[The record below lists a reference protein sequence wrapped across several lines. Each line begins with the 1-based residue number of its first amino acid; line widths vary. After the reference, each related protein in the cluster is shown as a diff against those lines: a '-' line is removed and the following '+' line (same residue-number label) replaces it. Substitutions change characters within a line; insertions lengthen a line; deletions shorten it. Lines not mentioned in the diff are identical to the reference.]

1 MKNLCRAELIREALL
16 RGENSAS
23 LTNAGSLV
31 VNTAPHTG
39 RSPEAK
45 FIVEDHITKDLVD
58 WKNNQKM
65 TKQNFE
71 IFKKNYNI
79 PDELFVQEVHAGAD
93 PQHRLKVRI
102 RTSNAWHS
110 VFARNMFFTPSQE
123 ELEGFEPE
131 FNLYYIPGNSQ
142 DPRVV
147 ISFEDKEI
155 FISGTSYAGEMKKSV
170 FTVLNF
176 LLPQRGILP
185 MHCSVNVTRTTM
197 GSTVFFG
204 LSGTG
209 KTTLSADIDN
219 WLVGDDEHG
228 WSKDGV
234 FNFEG
239 GCYAKTINLSQE
251 DEPLI
256 YQACHKFGTVLE
268 NVVVNEGEPDFTDD
282 SIAQNSRASYPLE
295 FVKNSWMDAKS
306 SHPSNVIMLTCD
318 AYGILPPVARLNTTS
333 AVEQFLLGYT
343 AKVAGTEKGIKEPE
357 ATFSHCFGAPFMPLK
372 PQAYAQLLKEKI
384 KEHNVTCWLVNTGWT
399 RGPYGEGERMPIALT
414 RRIVQSIQ
422 NGWMKEYSFEKHI
435 YTDLEIPSD
444 CKWIPEEILK
454 PEMGWKDKKK
464 YVAEANKLMSTFIKQ
479 LKSGIF

>member
-16 RGENSAS
+16 RGENSAA
-23 LTNAGSLV
+23 LTNDGALV

-39 RSPEAK
+39 RSPDAK
-45 FIVEDHITKDLVD
+45 FIVEDEITKDLVD

-65 TKQNFE
+65 TKPNFE
-71 IFKKNYNI
+71 TFKKEYTI
-79 PDELFVQEVHAGAD
+79 PNDLFVQEVYAGAD
-93 PQHRLKVRI
+93 PKHRLKVRI
-102 RTSNAWHS
+102 HTKNAWHS
-110 VFARNMFFTPSQE
+110 VFARNMFFLPTEE
-123 ELEGFEPE
+123 ELQDFEPE
-131 FNLYYIPGNSQ
+131 FNLYYIPGNTA
-142 DPRVV
+142 DPRVI
-147 ISFEDKEI
+147 ISIEDKEI
-155 FISGTSYAGEMKKSV
+155 YISGTSYAGEMKKSV

-176 LLPQRGILP
+176 LLPQKGILP
-185 MHCSVNVTRTTM
+185 MHCSVNVTRTSM
-197 GSTVFFG
+197 SSTVFFG

-228 WSKDGV
+228 WSDEGI

-239 GCYAKTINLSQE
+239 GCYAKTINLSKE

-256 YQACHKFGTVLE
+256 HRACHKFGTVLE
-268 NVVVNEGEPDFTDD
+268 NVVCDNGTPDFSDGTV
-282 SIAQNSRASYPLE
+282 SQNSRASYPLE
-295 FVKNSWMDAKS
+295 FVKNTWTDAM
-306 SHPSNVIMLTCD
+306 SHHPNNVIMLTCD
-318 AYGILPPVARLNTTS
+318 AYGILPPIAKLNSLS
-333 AVEQFLLGYT
+333 AIEQFLLGYT
-343 AKVAGTEKGIKEPE
+343 AKVAGTEKGILEPE
-357 ATFSHCFGAPFMPLK
+357 ATFSHCFGAPFMPLR
-372 PQAYAQLLKEKI
+372 PRVYANLLKEKI
-384 KEHNVTCWLVNTGWT
+384 KKHDVNCWLINTGWT
-399 RGPYGEGERMPIALT
+399 GGPYGVGERMPISLT

-422 NGWMKEYSFEKHI
+422 NGWMNEYNFERHI